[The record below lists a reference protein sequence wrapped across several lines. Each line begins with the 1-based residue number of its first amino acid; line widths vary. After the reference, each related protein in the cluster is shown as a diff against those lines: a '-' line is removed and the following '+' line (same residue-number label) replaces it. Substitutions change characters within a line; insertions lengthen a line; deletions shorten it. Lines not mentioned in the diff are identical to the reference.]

1 MLRLAMRRFDVIN
14 SQIYFALAW
23 TEKYVYPRKIVL
35 SIAKLGLYSVYVVL
49 YKKRLAIFL
58 GSAWTIPDTRTE
70 LTNKFKYNFRN
81 CLERLSRP
89 KLNNLFSLHYFMPFY
104 HLWVCSKCDLY
115 VNILFKFHQI

>member
-49 YKKRLAIFL
+49 YKKGWPYFWDMLKQFQTL
-58 GSAWTIPDTRTE
+58 E
-70 LTNKFKYNFRN
+70 LN
-81 CLERLSRP
+81 
-89 KLNNLFSLHYFMPFY
+89 
-104 HLWVCSKCDLY
+104 
-115 VNILFKFHQI
+115 